1 MRFKPKRGPAPWLRF
16 WFIAG
21 LVLIGNLGI
30 PSLLTAGQVG
40 PPGGPPAASPA
51 FIHTPPT
58 TYQAGE
64 KLRLTA
70 MAGPRATSLA
80 LYYRTPGLTDFQAR
94 PMVRE
99 AGASYVF
106 ELDTAILAAAQF
118 EYYLQAET
126 VTGPVRLPDGAP
138 ARTYTVASSGGETP
152 PAIPQDLP
160 TPQAEESRFPL
171 HANGSLQHSFSP
183 GAAAAPATSAVDPLA
198 DPEAALSGFSAPP
211 PATPPP
217 SQNGNIQ
224 IAFGSQSP
232 TGFGLQVNANT
243 SLTDNPLPGAG
254 RVDLTS
260 MNVSVSLNGH
270 VLRAGDLNLN
280 ESEFSA
286 YGLGRRGIEYAYDN
300 RKLYFHAFDVTT
312 QQLMSFKG
320 FGVPKSGSSLM
331 GAAAGFSLFQE
342 NFTLRA
348 IALSGKDDPS
358 LAANVV
364 GSPFLQSRE
373 GLLLA
378 LTQETKLFAGAV
390 DLKAE
395 YARSS
400 YDADLNDGL
409 GRQPDQA
416 WSAGG
421 TVRLGSL
428 TLGTVY
434 RSVGRNFN
442 SIGLQYVAN
451 DRSGWDSSLFFS
463 LGPINLQGQ
472 FVLQRDNIG
481 DDPARPT
488 TKSNGGLLNLSLN
501 VSSALSLTLGG
512 RLSGQS
518 TTFEGLAG
526 GQDTATNEGS
536 AGVNLTISPAFM
548 LNFAATFSDLR
559 SRSAPESD
567 STGLTLNVG
576 GSIRAGEWLTLMPTV
591 GLTRYKTRLS
601 GELNTTMSA
610 MLTGEVFLFPRV
622 LSLLMSGAFNR
633 MEMSVFSLSNALDVM
648 GGINFYLGQLIH
660 VNNLL
665 LTVRGSYR
673 RNEMSGL
680 RTTESRILA
689 QTDFA
694 F

>member
-1 MRFKPKRGPAPWLRF
+1 MKKLFGS
-16 WFIAG
+16 AG
-21 LVLIGNLGI
+21 LMIALALM
-30 PSLLTAGQVG
+30 SLSAASAGQA
-40 PPGGPPAASPA
+40 PSSPA
-51 FIHTPPT
+51 LSHTPPS
-58 TYQAGE
+58 TYQGGE

-70 MAGPRATSLA
+70 LAGPPVTSLA
-80 LYYRTPGLTDFQAR
+80 FYYRTPGLADFQAR

-99 AGASYVF
+99 ADGTWSY
-106 ELDTAILAAAQF
+106 ELDTALLAAPQF
-118 EYYLQAET
+118 EYYLQAESGP
-126 VTGPVRLPDGAP
+126 GPVRLPEGAP
-138 ARTYTVASSGGETP
+138 GQTYAVASSGGEAP
-152 PAIPQDLP
+152 PTVPQDLP

-171 HANGSLQHSFSP
+171 HANGSLQHGFTP
-183 GAAAAPATSAVDPLA
+183 GSAAPMTPVVDPSVP
-198 DPEAALSGFSAPP
+198 DTALSGFSAPP
-211 PATPPP
+211 PTTPPP

-224 IAFGSQSP
+224 IAFGSQASS
-232 TGFGLQVNANT
+232 GFGLQVNANT
-243 SLTDNPLPGAG
+243 SLTDNPLPGAS
-254 RVDLTS
+254 RVDLTGMNVAVS
-260 MNVSVSLNGH
+260 MNSH
-270 VLRAGDLNLN
+270 VLRAGDINVN

-286 YGLGRRGIEYAYDN
+286 YGLGRRGVEYAFDN
-300 RKLYFHAFDVTT
+300 RKIYLHAFDVTT

-320 FGVPKSGSSLM
+320 FGVPRSGSSLM

-358 LAANVV
+358 LAANIA
-364 GSPFLQSRE
+364 GSAFLQSRE

-390 DLKAE
+390 DIKAE
-395 YARSS
+395 YAKSS

-409 GRQPDQA
+409 GRLADQA

-421 TVRLGSL
+421 TFRLGPL
-428 TLGTVY
+428 TLGAIY
-434 RSVGRNFN
+434 RSVGRDFN

-451 DRSGWDSSLFFS
+451 DRSGWDSNLMFS
-463 LGPINLQGQ
+463 LGPVNLQGQ

-481 DDPARPT
+481 EDLDRPT

-501 VSSALSLTLGG
+501 VSQAISLTLGG

-518 TTFEGLAG
+518 TTFEGLAE
-526 GQDTATNEGS
+526 GQDMSTQEAS
-536 AGVNLTISPAFM
+536 AGINLTLSPSLMF
-548 LNFAATFSDLR
+548 NVSVTVSDLR
-559 SRSAPESD
+559 SQSSPETAS
-567 STGLTLNVG
+567 SGLTVNVG
-576 GSIRAGEWLTLMPTV
+576 GSVRAGEWLTLMPTV
-591 GLTRYKTRLS
+591 GLTRYKTLQS
-601 GELNTTMSA
+601 GELNTTLSA
-610 MLTGEVFLFPRV
+610 MLTGEVFFVPRV
-622 LSLLMSGAFNR
+622 LSLLLTGAYNR
-633 MEMSVFSLSNALDVM
+633 MEMSVFSLSNAMDVM

-680 RTTESRILA
+680 RTNESRILA